1 MLLLSMEFLW
11 GFALG
16 ILIGTTIFSGTVSL
30 IGRYIFCRWAKGKR
44 KMPSEMPSEDEAE
57 TTSQDAE
64 KVEDDGD
71 SDDDDISSVISRVR
85 KTQSEKKGGDMSTLM
100 EDLRELSSGLI
111 RNIPTCSSEN
121 PENDLVK
128 LISDLPRIT
137 DEIRS
142 NPTMQNMYSIVNNIG
157 QGGSFSEEDFRKM
170 QEGMTDMVSSILGGD
185 ITSQEIEEQQSDS
198 KIILDRLRKIEN
210 NDIVDVAEDEISG
223 DG

>member
-1 MLLLSMEFLW
+1 MLLLSVEFLW

-16 ILIGTTIFSGTVSL
+16 LFIAIGMLGNTNSL
-30 IGRYIFCRWAKGKR
+30 GRYIFCRWITGK
-44 KMPSEMPSEDEAE
+44 KKLPSEMPSDDEAE

-64 KVEDDGD
+64 EVKDGD

-85 KTQSEKKGGDMSTLM
+85 KTQSKKKGGDMSTLV
-100 EDLRELSSGLI
+100 EDLRELSTGLM
-111 RNIPTCSSEN
+111 RNIPACSSEN

-142 NPTMQNMYSIVNNIG
+142 NPTMQNMCSIVNNIG

-170 QEGMTDMVSSILGGD
+170 QEGMTDMMSSLLGGD

-210 NDIVDVAEDEISG
+210 NDIVGVGEGETGDEG
-223 DG
+223 